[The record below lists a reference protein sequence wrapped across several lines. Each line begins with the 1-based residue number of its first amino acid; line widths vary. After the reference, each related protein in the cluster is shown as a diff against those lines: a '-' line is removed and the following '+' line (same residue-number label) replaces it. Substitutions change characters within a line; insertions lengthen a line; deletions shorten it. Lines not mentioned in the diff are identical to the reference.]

1 MPQLVVEVAW
11 TICGSLP
18 YSSPRRV
25 RTGRTRCP
33 AALFSGASPRP
44 GRKGGRLAVSSG
56 GAFAHLHCHS
66 EYSMLDGASR
76 IRDLISFAKAENM
89 PGIAL
94 TDHGVM
100 YGAIK
105 FYKEA
110 KSAGIK
116 PIMGCEVYVAADR
129 HDRSR
134 APYYHL
140 TLLARTAEGYR
151 NLMKLCTA
159 GYLEGFYRKPRV
171 DIELLRKYGKGLIC
185 LSGCLSAEVPI
196 RILEGRLD
204 EARRLLLEYAEIF
217 DAVYLEMQD
226 HGIPDQR
233 RVNEGLVKL
242 NRETGLPLVATNDS
256 HYTARSDARMH
267 DVLLCIGTGKFYN
280 DPKRMK
286 FPSQEF
292 YVKPVEE
299 MERLFPNNPEALEN
313 TVEVVDLVE
322 DVGIELGKTR
332 LPNFPKPGGYTADEY
347 LRERCEEGLIRRYGR
362 ITPEIRRRLD
372 FELATIEKMGFADYF
387 LIVWDFIKYAKDRK
401 IAVGPGRGSAAGS
414 IVAFALE
421 ITDLDPLEYS
431 LLFERFLNPDR
442 ISMPDVD
449 IDFSV
454 SGRGEV
460 MRYVTEKYGG
470 HEHVAQIITF
480 GTIGAKAAIRDAG
493 RIFQYP
499 YSDTDKL
506 AKFIPEKPVGTTLR
520 DVLRPQNG
528 GYVAGEQ
535 HTGAAREIISFVEK
549 DEAAKQVL
557 DTAFEIE
564 GFARHAGTHAA
575 GVVISEEPLT
585 DIVPLQR
592 VARDESAVMVQHPMG
607 DVEALGLLKMDFL
620 GLRNL
625 DVIEET
631 LETIRR
637 TTGKEVDIRTIRLD
651 DEETLKLFARGD
663 TFGVF
668 QFESSGMQ
676 RMLQEVRPD
685 RFDDLVAL
693 NALYRPGPMDY
704 IPNFK
709 RGKHDPESV
718 KYLDERLKPILE
730 TTYGV
735 AAYQEQLMEIS
746 KSLGG
751 LTPGE
756 ADTLRKAIGKKNAAM
771 LATLR
776 DKFMAGCAASGVST
790 DGAEEL
796 WNWMEKAGGYSFNKS
811 HSACY
816 SFLAFQTAYLKAH
829 YPEAYMAALMSSVMN
844 TKDRVPQYV
853 AEARA
858 MKIEVLPPDVNESGR
873 RFTVVGKTIRFGLSA
888 VKNVGDSCVDSIIA
902 AREEDGPFQD
912 IFDFCERVDPK
923 TYNKRTLESLIKCGA
938 FDNVGPSRA
947 AMVDVH
953 ARAVE
958 RSTKG
963 LKGSHEGQFSM
974 FDASELAPPR
984 PEFPAVEEDHRR
996 SLEWEKEAL
1005 GLYVSD
1011 HPLRPVLHKLK
1022 KHTDTTVSD
1031 LESYR
1036 DGAVV
1041 WVGGLATSVRT
1052 NTTRKGDMMAM
1063 LQLDDTRGF
1072 AEVMVFPRVYARC
1085 AGCVREDAVLKVKGK
1100 VEMKEGIPRIVALE
1114 MEELHLEPGADPV
1127 YLDAGAFL
1135 GFSRKVAREAFE
1147 LLLRH
1152 PGKSPVFLVSG
1163 DGIRREKIGDCADS
1177 SELHAE
1183 LKQLLGS
1190 RCLTYTSPAEP
1201 EMEQVS

>member
-1 MPQLVVEVAW
+1 M
-11 TICGSLP
+11 
-18 YSSPRRV
+18 
-25 RTGRTRCP
+25 
-33 AALFSGASPRP
+33 
-44 GRKGGRLAVSSG
+44 AVTSG

-76 IRDLISFAKAENM
+76 IGDLVSFAKDQGM
-89 PGIAL
+89 PGLAL

-100 YGAIK
+100 YGAVK

-110 KSAGIK
+110 REAGIK
-116 PIMGCEVYVAADR
+116 PLMGCEVYVTADR
-129 HDRSR
+129 NDRSR

-140 TLLARTAEGYR
+140 TLIARTAEGYR
-151 NLMKLCTA
+151 NLMKLSTC
-159 GYLEGFYRKPRV
+159 GFLEGFYYKPRV
-171 DIELLRKYGKGLIC
+171 DMEMLRKYGRGIIC
-185 LSGCLSAEVPI
+185 LSGCLSAEVPT
-196 RILEGRLD
+196 RILEGRSE
-204 EARRLLLEYAEIF
+204 EARKLVLQYAEIF
-217 DAVYLEMQD
+217 DDVYLEMQD
-226 HGIPDQR
+226 HLEIPDQR
-233 RVNEGLVKL
+233 RVNEGLIRL
-242 NRETGLPLVATNDS
+242 HAETGLDLVATNDS
-256 HYTARSDARMH
+256 HYTTRNDARMH
-267 DVLLCIGTGKFYN
+267 DVLLCIGTGKFFN
-280 DPKRMK
+280 DRNRMR
-286 FPSQEF
+286 FSGQEF
-292 YVKPVEE
+292 YVKPAEE
-299 MERLFPNNPEALEN
+299 MAALFPNHPEALEN
-313 TVEVVDLVE
+313 TIKVVESVE

-332 LPNFPKPGGYTADEY
+332 LPNFPKPEGYTADQY
-347 LRERCEEGLIRRYGR
+347 LREQCEQGLARRYGGR
-362 ITPEIRRRLD
+362 AKSREVLSRLE
-372 FELATIEKMGFADYF
+372 FELETIGKMGFADYF
-387 LIVWDFIKYAKDRK
+387 LIVWDFVKYAKDRK

-414 IVAFALE
+414 IVAYALE

-442 ISMPDVD
+442 INMPDVD

-454 SGRGEV
+454 SGRSEV
-460 MRYVTEKYGG
+460 MRYVTDKYGG

-480 GTIGAKAAIRDAG
+480 GTIGAKAAIRDSG
-493 RIFQYP
+493 RIYQYP
-499 YSDTDKL
+499 YADTDKL

-520 DVLRPQNG
+520 DVLRPENG
-528 GYVAGEQ
+528 SYVAGDK
-535 HTGAAREIISFVEK
+535 HPGPAREIIKFVQQ
-549 DEAAKQVL
+549 DEAAQQVL

-592 VARDESAVMVQHPMG
+592 VARDEGSVMVQHPMS
-607 DVEALGLLKMDFL
+607 DVEALGLLKVDFL

-637 TTGKEVDIRTIRLD
+637 GGGEEPDIRSIPLD
-651 DEETLKLFARGD
+651 DEKTLKLFARGD

-685 RFDDLVAL
+685 RFDDLVAM

-704 IPNFK
+704 IPTFK

-718 KYLDERLKPILE
+718 RYLDERLKPILE
-730 TTYGV
+730 PTYGV

-751 LTPGE
+751 FTPGE

-771 LATLR
+771 LATLK
-776 DKFMAGCAASGVST
+776 DEFMAGCAESGVST
-790 DGAEEL
+790 HGAEEL

-858 MKIEVLPPDVNESGR
+858 MKIQVLPPDVNESGR
-873 RFTVVGKTIRFGLSA
+873 RFTVVGETIRFGLSA

-902 AREEDGPFQD
+902 AREEGGTFRD

-947 AMVDVH
+947 AMVEVH
-953 ARAVE
+953 AKAVE
-958 RSTKG
+958 RSTRG
-963 LKGSHEGQFSM
+963 LKGAHEDQYSM

-984 PEFPAVEEDHRR
+984 PEFPNVEEDPRR

-1011 HPLRPVLHKLK
+1011 HPLRPVLHKLG

-1031 LESYR
+1031 LDTYR
-1036 DGAVV
+1036 DGAIV

-1072 AEVMVFPRVYARC
+1072 AEVMVFPRVYAKC
-1085 AGCVREDAVLKVKGK
+1085 SACVREDAVLKVKGK
-1100 VEMKEGIPRIVALE
+1100 VEIKEGIPRIMALK

-1127 YLDAGAFL
+1127 YLDAGTFV
-1135 GFSRKVAREAFE
+1135 GHSKKVARAAFE

-1152 PGKSPVFLVSG
+1152 PGESPIFLVSG
-1163 DGIRREKIGDCADS
+1163 DEMLEEKIGDITDS

-1183 LKQLLGS
+1183 LKQLLGP
-1190 RCLTYTSPAEP
+1190 RCLSYTSPAEP
-1201 EMEQVS
+1201 QMEQVS

>member
-1 MPQLVVEVAW
+1 
-11 TICGSLP
+11 
-18 YSSPRRV
+18 
-25 RTGRTRCP
+25 
-33 AALFSGASPRP
+33 
-44 GRKGGRLAVSSG
+44 LAVGS

-76 IRDLISFAKAENM
+76 IRDLISFAKDQGM
-89 PGIAL
+89 PGLAL

-100 YGAIK
+100 YGAVK

-110 KSAGIK
+110 TNAGIK
-116 PIMGCEVYVAADR
+116 PLLGCEVYVTADR
-129 HDRSR
+129 NDRSR

-140 TLLARTAEGYR
+140 TLIARTAEGYR
-151 NLMKLCTA
+151 NLMKLSTC
-159 GYLEGFYRKPRV
+159 GFLEGFYYKPRV
-171 DIELLRKYGKGLIC
+171 DMEMLRKYGRGIIC
-185 LSGCLSAEVPI
+185 LSGCLSAEVPT
-196 RILEGRLD
+196 RIIEGRPD
-204 EARRLLLEYAEIF
+204 EARRILLEYAEIF
-217 DAVYLEMQD
+217 DDVYLEMQD
-226 HGIPDQR
+226 HGIEQQR
-233 RVNEGLVKL
+233 RVNEGVVKL
-242 NRETGLPLVATNDS
+242 HKETGIPLVAANDS
-256 HYTARSDARMH
+256 HYTTRNDARMH

-286 FPSQEF
+286 FSGEEF
-292 YVKPVEE
+292 YVKTVEE
-299 MERLFPNNPEALEN
+299 MARIFPDHPEALEN
-313 TVEVVDLVE
+313 TIKVVETVE

-332 LPNFPKPGGYTADEY
+332 LPNFPKPQGYTADQY
-347 LRERCEEGLIRRYGR
+347 LREQCERGLAKRYGKR
-362 ITPEIRRRLD
+362 AGSEEVRRRLE
-372 FELATIEKMGFADYF
+372 FELETIGKMGFADYF
-387 LIVWDFIKYAKDRK
+387 LIVWDFVKYAKDRK

-414 IVAFALE
+414 IVAYALE
-421 ITDLDPLEYS
+421 ITDLDPLQYS

-442 ISMPDVD
+442 INMPDVD

-454 SGRGEV
+454 SGRSEV
-460 MRYVTEKYGG
+460 MRYVTDKYGG

-480 GTIGAKAAIRDAG
+480 GTIGAKAAIRDSG
-493 RIFQYP
+493 RIYQYP

-520 DVLRPQNG
+520 DVLLPENG
-528 GYVAGEQ
+528 SYVAGEK
-535 HTGAAREIISFVEK
+535 HPGPAREIIQFVGQN
-549 DEAAKQVL
+549 EAAKQVL

-592 VARDESAVMVQHPMG
+592 VARDEGSVMVQHPMS
-607 DVEALGLLKMDFL
+607 DVEALGLLKVDFL

-631 LETIRR
+631 LETIR
-637 TTGKEVDIRTIRLD
+637 TSGGEEPDIRTIPLD
-651 DEETLKLFARGD
+651 DEKTLRLFARGD

-730 TTYGV
+730 PTYGV

-746 KSLGG
+746 KTLGG
-751 LTPGE
+751 FTPGE

-771 LATLR
+771 LATLK

-790 DGAEEL
+790 EGAEEL

-858 MKIEVLPPDVNESGR
+858 MKIRVLPPDVNESGR
-873 RFTVVGKTIRFGLSA
+873 RFTVVGDTIRFGLSA

-902 AREEDGPFQD
+902 AREEGPFED
-912 IFDFCERVDPK
+912 IFDFCERVDSK

-938 FDNVGPSRA
+938 FDNEGPSRA
-947 AMVDVH
+947 AMVEVH
-953 ARAVE
+953 AKAVE
-958 RSTKG
+958 RSTRG
-963 LKGSHEGQFSM
+963 LKGASEDQFSM
-974 FDASELAPPR
+974 FDASELTPPK
-984 PEFPAVEEDHRR
+984 PEFPEVEDDNRR
-996 SLEWEKEAL
+996 SLEWEKETL

-1022 KHTDTTVSD
+1022 KHADTTVSE
-1031 LESYR
+1031 LEGFR
-1036 DGAVV
+1036 DGAIV

-1063 LQLDDTRGF
+1063 LQLDDTRGL
-1072 AEVMVFPRVYARC
+1072 AEVMVFPRVYAKC
-1085 AGCVREDAVLKVKGK
+1085 ANCVREDAVLKVKGK
-1100 VEMKEGIPRIVALE
+1100 VEMKEGVPRIVALE
-1114 MEELHLEPGADPV
+1114 MEELHLEPGADPL
-1127 YLDAGAFL
+1127 YLDAGAFVGL
-1135 GFSRKVAREAFE
+1135 SREAAQEAFG
-1147 LLLRH
+1147 LLRRYR
-1152 PGKSPVFLVSG
+1152 GESPLFLVSD
-1163 DGIRREKIGDCADS
+1163 DGMLEEKIGGIADT

-1183 LKQLLGS
+1183 LKLLLGP
-1190 RCLTYTSPAEP
+1190 RCLTYTSPAAGTPEP

>member
-1 MPQLVVEVAW
+1 M
-11 TICGSLP
+11 
-18 YSSPRRV
+18 
-25 RTGRTRCP
+25 
-33 AALFSGASPRP
+33 
-44 GRKGGRLAVSSG
+44 AVTSG

-76 IRDLISFAKAENM
+76 IGDLISFAKDQGM
-89 PGIAL
+89 PGLAL

-100 YGAIK
+100 YGAVK

-110 KSAGIK
+110 RAAGIK
-116 PIMGCEVYVAADR
+116 PLVGCEVYVTADR
-129 HDRSR
+129 NDRSR
-134 APYYHL
+134 VPYYHL
-140 TLLARTAEGYR
+140 TLISRTAEGYR
-151 NLMKLCTA
+151 NLMKLSTC
-159 GYLEGFYRKPRV
+159 GFLEGFYYKPRV
-171 DIELLRKYGKGLIC
+171 DLEMLRKYGRGIIC
-185 LSGCLSAEVPI
+185 LSGCLSAEVPT
-196 RILEGRLD
+196 RILEGRPD

-217 DAVYLEMQD
+217 DDVYLEMQD
-226 HGIPDQR
+226 HGIEQQR

-242 NRETGLPLVATNDS
+242 NQETDIPLVAANDS
-256 HYTARSDARMH
+256 HYTTRSDARMH

-280 DPKRMK
+280 DPNRMR
-286 FPSQEF
+286 FSGEEF
-292 YVKPVEE
+292 YVKTVEE
-299 MERLFPNNPEALEN
+299 MARIFPDHPEALEN
-313 TVEVVDLVE
+313 TLRVVESVE

-332 LPNFPKPGGYTADEY
+332 LPNFPKPEGYSADQY
-347 LRERCEEGLIRRYGR
+347 LREQCQRGLVRRYGGR
-362 ITPEIRRRLD
+362 AKSREVLGRLE
-372 FELATIEKMGFADYF
+372 FELQTIEKMGFADYF
-387 LIVWDFIKYAKDRK
+387 LIVWDFVKYAKDRK

-414 IVAFALE
+414 IVAYALE

-442 ISMPDVD
+442 INMPDVD

-454 SGRGEV
+454 SGRSEV
-460 MRYVTEKYGG
+460 MRYVTDKYGG

-480 GTIGAKAAIRDAG
+480 GTIGAKAAIRDSG
-493 RIFQYP
+493 RIYQYP

-506 AKFIPEKPVGTTLR
+506 AKFIPDKPVGTTLR
-520 DVLRPQNG
+520 DVLRPENG
-528 GYVAGEQ
+528 SYVAGDK
-535 HTGAAREIISFVEK
+535 HPGPAREIIGFVGQ
-549 DEAAKQVL
+549 DEAARQVL

-592 VARDESAVMVQHPMG
+592 VARDEGSVMVQHPMS
-607 DVEALGLLKMDFL
+607 DVEALGLLKVDFL

-631 LETIRR
+631 LETIRQ
-637 TTGKEVDIRTIRLD
+637 GGGDEPDIRSIPLD
-651 DEETLKLFARGD
+651 DEKTLKLFARGD

-704 IPNFK
+704 IPTFK

-730 TTYGV
+730 PTYGV

-751 LTPGE
+751 FTPGE

-776 DKFMAGCAASGVST
+776 DKFMSGCAASGVSA
-790 DGAEEL
+790 DGAGEL

-816 SFLAFQTAYLKAH
+816 SFLAFQTAYLKVH

-858 MKIEVLPPDVNESGR
+858 MKIQVLPPDVNESGR
-873 RFTVVGKTIRFGLSA
+873 RFTVVGETIRFGLSA

-902 AREEDGPFQD
+902 AREDGPFLD

-923 TYNKRTLESLIKCGA
+923 TYNKRTLESLVKCGA

-947 AMVDVH
+947 AMVAVH
-953 ARAVE
+953 AKAVE
-958 RSTKG
+958 RSTRG
-963 LKGSHEGQFSM
+963 LKGAHEDQFSM
-974 FDASELAPPR
+974 FDVSELTPPR
-984 PEFPAVEEDHRR
+984 PEFPDVQEDQRE

-1031 LESYR
+1031 LERYK
-1036 DGAVV
+1036 DGAIV

-1072 AEVMVFPRVYARC
+1072 AEVMVFPRVYAKC
-1085 AGCVREDAVLKVKGK
+1085 SACVREDAVLKIKGK
-1100 VEMKEGIPRIVALE
+1100 VETKEGIPRIVALE

-1127 YLDAGAFL
+1127 YLDAGAFV
-1135 GFSRKVAREAFE
+1135 GRSQNVAREAFE

-1152 PGKSPVFLVSG
+1152 PGESPIFLVSG
-1163 DGIRREKIGDCADS
+1163 EEMLEERIGNITDS
-1177 SELHAE
+1177 SDLHAE
-1183 LKQLLGS
+1183 LKRLLGP
-1190 RCLTYTSPAEP
+1190 RCLSYTSPAEP
-1201 EMEQVS
+1201 PMEQVS

>member
-1 MPQLVVEVAW
+1 
-11 TICGSLP
+11 
-18 YSSPRRV
+18 
-25 RTGRTRCP
+25 
-33 AALFSGASPRP
+33 
-44 GRKGGRLAVSSG
+44 
-56 GAFAHLHCHS
+56 
-66 EYSMLDGASR
+66 MLDGASR
-76 IRDLISFAKAENM
+76 IRDLISFAKDQNM

-110 KSAGIK
+110 KKAGIK

-140 TLLARTAEGYR
+140 TLLARTAEGYK
-151 NLMKLCTA
+151 NLIKLCTA

-171 DIELLRKYGKGLIC
+171 DLKLLRRHGRGIIC
-185 LSGCLSAEVPI
+185 LSGCLSAEVPT
-196 RILEGRLD
+196 RILEGRID
-204 EARRLLLEYAEIF
+204 EARKLLFEYAEIF
-217 DAVYLEMQD
+217 DAVYLELQD
-226 HGIPDQR
+226 HLEIPEQK
-233 RVNEGLVKL
+233 RVNEGLIRLHK
-242 NRETGLPLVATNDS
+242 ETGIDYVATNDS

-267 DVLLCIGTGKFYN
+267 DVLLCIGTGKFHS

-286 FPSQEF
+286 FTGQEF
-292 YVKPVEE
+292 YVKSAEE
-299 MERLFPNNPEALEN
+299 MAELFPKHPEALEN
-313 TVEVVDLVE
+313 TLKVVDLVE

-332 LPNFPKPGGYTADEY
+332 LPNFPKPEGYTADHY
-347 LRERCEEGLIRRYGR
+347 LRERCEEGLLRRYGR
-362 ITPEIRRRLD
+362 ITPAIQRRLD

-387 LIVWDFIKYAKDRK
+387 LIVWDFVKYAKDRK

-414 IVAFALE
+414 IVAYALE

-454 SGRGEV
+454 QGRGEV
-460 MRYVTEKYGG
+460 MRYVTDKYGG
-470 HEHVAQIITF
+470 YEHVAQIITF

-506 AKFIPEKPVGTTLR
+506 AKFMPEKPVGTTLK
-520 DVLRPQNG
+520 DVLTRG
-528 GYVAGEQ
+528 EDGYVAGEK
-535 HTGAAREIISFVEK
+535 HPGAARDIIQFVER
-549 DEAAKQVL
+549 DDAAKQVL

-585 DIVPLQR
+585 DIVPLQFTKTR
-592 VARDESAVMVQHPMG
+592 GLSVDDEEELPVMVQHPMD
-607 DVEALGLLKMDFL
+607 DVETLGLLKMDFL

-631 LETIRR
+631 LETIKQS
-637 TTGKEVDIRTIRLD
+637 TGQEVDIRKIPLD

-718 KYLDERLKPILE
+718 KYLDLRLKPILE
-730 TTYGV
+730 PTYGV

-751 LTPGE
+751 FTPGE
-756 ADTLRKAIGKKNAAM
+756 ADTLRKAIGKKNVKL
-771 LATLR
+771 LAPLK
-776 DKFMAGCAASGVST
+776 DKFIEGCSENRVAPEV
-790 DGAEEL
+790 AEEL

-816 SFLAFQTAYLKAH
+816 SFLAFQTAYLKAR

-858 MKIEVLPPDVNESGR
+858 MKIRVLPPDVNESGR
-873 RFTVVGKTIRFGLSA
+873 RFTAVGETIRFGLSA
-888 VKNVGDSCVDSIIA
+888 VKNVGDSCVEAIIA
-902 AREEDGPFQD
+902 AREDGGHFED
-912 IFDFCERVDPK
+912 IFDFCERVEAS
-923 TYNKRTLESLIKCGA
+923 TFNKRTLESLIKCGA
-938 FDNVGPSRA
+938 FDGAGHPRA
-947 AMVDVH
+947 AMIAVH
-953 ARAVE
+953 GQAVE
-958 RSTKG
+958 RAAKG
-963 LKGSHEGQFSM
+963 KTGSDEDQFCM
-974 FDASELAPPR
+974 FDSTELASLAPPK
-984 PEFPAVEEDHRR
+984 PEIPQIEDDRRR
-996 SLEWEKEAL
+996 SLEWEKETL
-1005 GLYVSD
+1005 GLFVSD

-1031 LESYR
+1031 L
-1036 DGAVV
+1036 DGCREGEVV
-1041 WVGGLATSVRT
+1041 WVGGLATSVRV
-1052 NTTRKGDMMAM
+1052 NTTRKGDNMAM
-1063 LQLDDTRGF
+1063 LQLDDTRGL
-1072 AEVMVFPRVYARC
+1072 ADVIVFPRVFASC
-1085 AGCVREDAVLKVKGK
+1085 AECVREDAVLKVKGR
-1100 VEMKEGIPRIVALE
+1100 VERKEGIPRIVAME
-1114 MEELHLEPGADPV
+1114 MEELHLEPGLDPI
-1127 YLDAGAFL
+1127 YLYAGSFVDLPRSA
-1135 GFSRKVAREAFE
+1135 VEEAFGVMD
-1147 LLLRH
+1147 RH
-1152 PGKSPVFLVSG
+1152 RGGSPLFLVSS
-1163 DGIRREKIGDCADS
+1163 DGQIEEHICTVEDS
-1177 SELHAE
+1177 SDLHAE
-1183 LKQLLGS
+1183 LKRVLGP
-1190 RCLTYTSPAEP
+1190 RCMSYARPQSAEP
-1201 EMEQVS
+1201 EVEQVS

>member
-1 MPQLVVEVAW
+1 
-11 TICGSLP
+11 
-18 YSSPRRV
+18 
-25 RTGRTRCP
+25 
-33 AALFSGASPRP
+33 
-44 GRKGGRLAVSSG
+44 
-56 GAFAHLHCHS
+56 
-66 EYSMLDGASR
+66 MLDGASR
-76 IRDLISFAKAENM
+76 IGDLISFAKDQGM
-89 PGIAL
+89 PGLAL

-100 YGAIK
+100 YGAVK

-110 KSAGIK
+110 RAAGIK
-116 PIMGCEVYVAADR
+116 PLVGCEVYVTADR
-129 HDRSR
+129 NDRSR

-140 TLLARTAEGYR
+140 TLIARTAEGYK
-151 NLMKLCTA
+151 NLMKLSTC
-159 GYLEGFYRKPRV
+159 GFLEGFYYKPRV
-171 DIELLRKYGKGLIC
+171 DMEMLRKYGRGIIC
-185 LSGCLSAEVPI
+185 LSGCLSAEVPT
-196 RILEGRLD
+196 RVLEGRPD
-204 EARRLLLEYAEIF
+204 EARTLLLEYAEVF
-217 DAVYLEMQD
+217 DDVYLELQD
-226 HGIPDQR
+226 HGIEQQR
-233 RVNEGLVKL
+233 RVNEGLFKL
-242 NRETGLPLVATNDS
+242 HKETGIPLVAANDS
-256 HYTARSDARMH
+256 HYTTRNDARMH

-280 DPKRMK
+280 DPKRMR
-286 FPSQEF
+286 FSGEEF
-292 YVKPVEE
+292 YAKTVEE
-299 MERLFPNNPEALEN
+299 MARIFPDHPEALEN
-313 TVEVVDLVE
+313 TIKVVESVE

-332 LPNFPKPGGYTADEY
+332 LPNFPKPEGYTADQY
-347 LRERCEEGLIRRYGR
+347 LREQCQRGLVRRYGGR
-362 ITPEIRRRLD
+362 AKSREVLGRLE
-372 FELATIEKMGFADYF
+372 FELQTIEKMGFADYF
-387 LIVWDFIKYAKDRK
+387 LIVWDFVKYAKDRK

-414 IVAFALE
+414 IVAYALE
-421 ITDLDPLEYS
+421 ITDLDPLKYS

-442 ISMPDVD
+442 INMPDVD

-454 SGRGEV
+454 SGRSEV
-460 MRYVTEKYGG
+460 MRYVTDKYGG

-480 GTIGAKAAIRDAG
+480 GTIGAKAAIRDSG
-493 RIFQYP
+493 RIYQYP

-506 AKFIPEKPVGTTLR
+506 AKFIPDKPVGTTLR
-520 DVLRPQNG
+520 DVLSPENG
-528 GYVAGEQ
+528 SYVAGDK
-535 HTGAAREIISFVEK
+535 HPGPAREIIEFVGQ

-592 VARDESAVMVQHPMG
+592 VARDEGSVMVQHPMS
-607 DVEALGLLKMDFL
+607 DVEALGLLKVDFL

-637 TTGKEVDIRTIRLD
+637 GGGEEPDIRTIPLD
-651 DEETLKLFARGD
+651 DEKTLRLFARGD

-704 IPNFK
+704 IPTFK

-718 KYLDERLKPILE
+718 EYLDERLKPILE
-730 TTYGV
+730 PTYGV

-751 LTPGE
+751 FTPGE

-776 DKFMAGCAASGVST
+776 DKFMSGCAASGVST
-790 DGAEEL
+790 DGAGEL

-858 MKIEVLPPDVNESGR
+858 MKIQVLPPDVNESGR
-873 RFTVVGKTIRFGLSA
+873 RFTVVGETIRFGLSA

-902 AREEDGPFQD
+902 ARADGPFRD

-923 TYNKRTLESLIKCGA
+923 TYNKRTVESLIKCGA
-938 FDNVGPSRA
+938 FDDVGPSRA
-947 AMVDVH
+947 AMVAVH
-953 ARAVE
+953 AKAVE
-958 RSTKG
+958 RSTRG
-963 LKGSHEGQFSM
+963 LKGAHEDQFSM
-974 FDASELAPPR
+974 FDVSELAPPR
-984 PEFPAVEEDHRR
+984 PEFPDVEEDQRE

-1031 LESYR
+1031 LERCR
-1036 DGAVV
+1036 DGAIV

-1072 AEVMVFPRVYARC
+1072 AEVMVFPRVYAKC
-1085 AGCVREDAVLKVKGK
+1085 SACVREDAVLKVKGK

-1127 YLDAGAFL
+1127 YLDAGTFV
-1135 GFSRKVAREAFE
+1135 GRSQNVAREAFE

-1152 PGKSPVFLVSG
+1152 PGESPIFLVSG
-1163 DGIRREKIGDCADS
+1163 EEMLEEKIGHISDS
-1177 SELHAE
+1177 SDLHAE
-1183 LKQLLGS
+1183 LKRLLGP
-1190 RCLTYTSPAEP
+1190 RCLSYTSPAEP
-1201 EMEQVS
+1201 PMEQVS

>member
-1 MPQLVVEVAW
+1 
-11 TICGSLP
+11 
-18 YSSPRRV
+18 
-25 RTGRTRCP
+25 
-33 AALFSGASPRP
+33 
-44 GRKGGRLAVSSG
+44 
-56 GAFAHLHCHS
+56 
-66 EYSMLDGASR
+66 MLDGASR
-76 IRDLISFAKAENM
+76 IKDLIAFAKDQGM
-89 PGIAL
+89 PGLAL
-94 TDHGVM
+94 TDHGVI
-100 YGAIK
+100 YGAVK

-110 KSAGIK
+110 RDAGIK
-116 PIMGCEVYVAADR
+116 PLVGCEVYVTADR
-129 HDRSR
+129 KDRSR

-140 TLLARTAEGYR
+140 TLIARTAEGYR
-151 NLMKLCTA
+151 NLMKLSTC
-159 GYLEGFYRKPRV
+159 GFLEGFYYKPRV
-171 DIELLRKYGKGLIC
+171 DMEMLRKHGRGIVC
-185 LSGCLSAEVPI
+185 LSGCLSAEVPT
-196 RILEGRLD
+196 RILEGRPD

-217 DAVYLEMQD
+217 DDVYLEMQD
-226 HGIPDQR
+226 HGIEQQR

-242 NRETGLPLVATNDS
+242 HQETDIPLVAANDS
-256 HYTARSDARMH
+256 HYTTRSDARMH

-280 DPKRMK
+280 DPNRMR
-286 FPSQEF
+286 FSGEEF
-292 YVKPVEE
+292 YVKTVEE
-299 MERLFPNNPEALEN
+299 MARIFPDHPEALEN
-313 TVEVVDLVE
+313 TIKVVESVE

-332 LPNFPKPGGYTADEY
+332 LPNFPKPEGYTADQY
-347 LRERCEEGLIRRYGR
+347 LREQCERGLEKRYGGR
-362 ITPEIRRRLD
+362 AKSREVLGRLE
-372 FELATIEKMGFADYF
+372 FELETIGKMGFADYF
-387 LIVWDFIKYAKDRK
+387 LIVWDFVKFAKDRK

-414 IVAFALE
+414 IVAYALE

-442 ISMPDVD
+442 INMPDVD

-454 SGRGEV
+454 SGRSEV

-470 HEHVAQIITF
+470 IEHVAQIITF
-480 GTIGAKAAIRDAG
+480 GTIGAKAAIRDSG
-493 RIFQYP
+493 RIYQYP

-520 DVLRPQNG
+520 DVLRPENG
-528 GYVAGEQ
+528 SYIAGDK
-535 HTGAAREIISFVEK
+535 HPGPAREIMQFVQQ

-592 VARDESAVMVQHPMG
+592 VARDEGSVMVQHPMS
-607 DVEALGLLKMDFL
+607 DVEALGLLKVDFL

-637 TTGKEVDIRTIRLD
+637 GGGEEPDIRSIPLD
-651 DEETLKLFARGD
+651 DEKTLKIFARGD

-685 RFDDLVAL
+685 RFDDLVAM

-704 IPNFK
+704 IPTFK
-709 RGKHDPESV
+709 RGKHNPESV
-718 KYLDERLKPILE
+718 EYLDERLKPILE
-730 TTYGV
+730 PTYGV

-751 LTPGE
+751 FTPGE

-771 LATLR
+771 LATLK

-790 DGAEEL
+790 EGAEEL

-858 MKIEVLPPDVNESGR
+858 MKIQVLPPDVNESGR

-902 AREEDGPFQD
+902 AREEEGPFED

-923 TYNKRTLESLIKCGA
+923 TYNKRTIESLIKCGA
-938 FDNVGPSRA
+938 FDHGGPSRA
-947 AMVDVH
+947 AMVEVH
-953 ARAVE
+953 AKAVE
-958 RSTKG
+958 RSTRG
-963 LKGSHEGQFSM
+963 LKGAHEDQFSM
-974 FDASELAPPR
+974 FDASELAPPK
-984 PEFPAVEEDHRR
+984 PEFPDVEEDQRR

-1031 LESYR
+1031 LEGCR
-1036 DGAVV
+1036 DGAMV

-1052 NTTRKGDMMAM
+1052 NTTRKGDMMAI

-1085 AGCVREDAVLKVKGK
+1085 AECVREDAVLKVKGK
-1100 VEMKEGIPRIVALE
+1100 VEMKEGVPRIVALE

-1127 YLDAGAFL
+1127 YLDAGAFVGL
-1135 GFSRKVAREAFE
+1135 SRKVAKEAFE
-1147 LLLRH
+1147 VLRRH
-1152 PGKSPVFLVSG
+1152 PGESPVFLASG
-1163 DGIRREKIGDCADS
+1163 TGMLEEKIGAIADTS
-1177 SELHAE
+1177 DLHAE
-1183 LKQLLGS
+1183 LKQLLGA
-1190 RCLTYTSPAEP
+1190 RCLSYRSPTAEP

>member
-1 MPQLVVEVAW
+1 
-11 TICGSLP
+11 
-18 YSSPRRV
+18 
-25 RTGRTRCP
+25 
-33 AALFSGASPRP
+33 
-44 GRKGGRLAVSSG
+44 
-56 GAFAHLHCHS
+56 
-66 EYSMLDGASR
+66 MLDGASR
-76 IRDLISFAKAENM
+76 IGDLISFAKDQGM
-89 PGIAL
+89 PGLAL

-100 YGAIK
+100 YGAVK

-110 KSAGIK
+110 RAAGIK
-116 PIMGCEVYVAADR
+116 PLVGCEVYVTADR
-129 HDRSR
+129 NDRSR

-140 TLLARTAEGYR
+140 TLIARTAEGYR
-151 NLMKLCTA
+151 NLMKLSTC
-159 GYLEGFYRKPRV
+159 GFLEGFYYKPRV
-171 DIELLRKYGKGLIC
+171 DLEMLRKYGRGIIC
-185 LSGCLSAEVPI
+185 LSGCLSAEVPT
-196 RILEGRLD
+196 RILEGRPD
-204 EARRLLLEYAEIF
+204 EARKLLMEYAEIF
-217 DAVYLEMQD
+217 DDVYLELQD
-226 HGIPDQR
+226 HGIEQQR
-233 RVNEGLVKL
+233 RVNEGLFKL
-242 NRETGLPLVATNDS
+242 HKETGIPLVAANDS
-256 HYTARSDARMH
+256 HYTTRNDARMH

-280 DPKRMK
+280 DPKRMR
-286 FPSQEF
+286 FSGEEF
-292 YVKPVEE
+292 YAKTVEE
-299 MERLFPNNPEALEN
+299 MARIFPDHPEALEN
-313 TVEVVDLVE
+313 TIKVVESVE

-332 LPNFPKPGGYTADEY
+332 LPNFPKPEGYTADQY
-347 LRERCEEGLIRRYGR
+347 LREQCQGGLVRRYGGR
-362 ITPEIRRRLD
+362 AKSREVLGRLE
-372 FELATIEKMGFADYF
+372 FELQTIEKMGFADYF
-387 LIVWDFIKYAKDRK
+387 LIVWDFVKYAKDRK

-414 IVAFALE
+414 IVAYALE

-442 ISMPDVD
+442 INMPDVD

-454 SGRGEV
+454 SGRSEV
-460 MRYVTEKYGG
+460 MRYVTDKYGG

-480 GTIGAKAAIRDAG
+480 GTIGAKAAIRDSG
-493 RIFQYP
+493 RIYQYP

-506 AKFIPEKPVGTTLR
+506 AKFIPDKPVGTTLR
-520 DVLRPQNG
+520 DVLRPENG
-528 GYVAGEQ
+528 SYVPGDK
-535 HTGAAREIISFVEK
+535 HPGPAREIINFVGQ
-549 DEAAKQVL
+549 DEAARQVL

-592 VARDESAVMVQHPMG
+592 VARDEGSVMVQHPMS
-607 DVEALGLLKMDFL
+607 DVEALGLLKVDFL

-637 TTGKEVDIRTIRLD
+637 GGGEEPDIRSIPLD
-651 DEETLKLFARGD
+651 DEKTLRLFARGD

-718 KYLDERLKPILE
+718 EYLDERLKPILE
-730 TTYGV
+730 PTYGV

-746 KSLGG
+746 KALGG
-751 LTPGE
+751 FTPGE

-790 DGAEEL
+790 DGAGEL

-858 MKIEVLPPDVNESGR
+858 MKIQVLPPDVNESGR
-873 RFTVVGKTIRFGLSA
+873 RFTVVGETIRFGLSA

-902 AREEDGPFQD
+902 AREDGPFQD

-947 AMVDVH
+947 AMVAVH
-953 ARAVE
+953 AKAVE
-958 RSTKG
+958 RSTRG
-963 LKGSHEGQFSM
+963 LKGAHEDQFSM
-974 FDASELAPPR
+974 FDVSELAPPR
-984 PEFPAVEEDHRR
+984 PEFPEVEEDQRE

-1031 LESYR
+1031 LER
-1036 DGAVV
+1036 HKDGAIV

-1072 AEVMVFPRVYARC
+1072 AEVMVFPRVYAKC
-1085 AGCVREDAVLKVKGK
+1085 SACVREDAVLKVKGK
-1100 VEMKEGIPRIVALE
+1100 VEMKEGIPRVVALE

-1127 YLDAGAFL
+1127 YLDAGTFV
-1135 GFSRKVAREAFE
+1135 GHPQKVAREAFE

-1152 PGKSPVFLVSG
+1152 PGESPVYLVSG
-1163 DGIRREKIGDCADS
+1163 EEMLEEKIGNITDS
-1177 SELHAE
+1177 SDLHAE
-1183 LKQLLGS
+1183 LKRLLGPK
-1190 RCLTYTSPAEP
+1190 CLSYTPPAEP
-1201 EMEQVS
+1201 PMEQVS